1 MVLAQFQGSC
11 DRSKISILSNILWRN
26 YDKFMRD
33 KTDTLTEG
41 PSLASC
47 AADMERSSNKL
58 FCCRWVRHKVPLAQ
72 REELYHILR
81 MTGPL
86 LLSRILHYLLPFV
99 VTMFCGR
106 LGNEVMAGYGLA
118 SATINV
124 TTAATGYGLGLACDT
139 LVSQTFGGKNLLRVG
154 VILQRGIIILLIF
167 CLPCW
172 GLLINAQAVLL
183 CLGQDPEVARIAQL
197 YITGFLPAVPAMFLH
212 HLQVS
217 YLQNQGII
225 LPQMYTAAMANI
237 ANVVTNYIC
246 LYWLDLGVSGSA
258 AANSLCQIY
267 ICTFLFAYIWW
278 KKLHV
283 TTWGGWSLES
293 LQEWGSYMKLAIP
306 STLMKCFEW
315 WVYECGGFFAG
326 MLSEDELAAQHAVIM
341 VAFITYMFPV
351 GVQAAACARVGNAL
365 GAGDTARAILTCKMS
380 LALAGQSYMFFC
392 IVVYV
397 HYFMV
402 SVHFEEFTAPLFL
415 TRSCSFAVVEGLVL
429 GSTKTVIGLI
439 FTSDEKIIGLVSHLM
454 NAYCFLQFFD
464 GLVCVC
470 TGIFLGTGKQKIPAV
485 ANFIGYYGIGLSLG
499 VTLMFVAKLRI
510 LGFWLGLL
518 ICVILQS
525 TFYIIVIFKLNW
537 ERMTVEAVE
546 RAQKNTHMTVL
557 STAALSEGTADQTP
571 SNGSVSNEE
580 CLSPKSADGF
590 MSVSTEDHNGETQG
604 GNEAQQL
611 KSGRLSTTQLI
622 LRRGLTMFAAV
633 ALLAVGAS
641 VHFLAPW
648 QETLPSEA
656 NFTSD
661 WINTTHTPNQIFS
674 TSMVPNE
681 ESD

>member
-1 MVLAQFQGSC
+1 
-11 DRSKISILSNILWRN
+11 
-26 YDKFMRD
+26 MRE
-33 KTDTLTEG
+33 KTDTSAEG
-41 PSLASC
+41 PALASC
-47 AADMERSSNKL
+47 AIDMEGSSDKL
-58 FCCRWVRHKVPLAQ
+58 FCCRWVRHRVPLAH

-86 LLSRILHYLLPFV
+86 LLSRILNYLLPFV

-154 VILQRGIIILLIF
+154 VILQRGIIILLLF

-172 GLLINAQAVLL
+172 GLLINAQAILL
-183 CLGQDPEVARIAQL
+183 CLGQDPEVTRIAQL
-197 YITGFLPAVPAMFLH
+197 YITAFLPAVPAMFLH

-237 ANVVTNYIC
+237 ANVVTNYIF

-258 AANSLCQIY
+258 AANTLSQIY
-267 ICTFLFAYIWW
+267 ICASLFVYIWW
-278 KKLHV
+278 KRLHV
-283 TTWGGWSLES
+283 KTWGGWSVES

-315 WVYECGGFFAG
+315 WVYEFGGFFAG
-326 MLSEDELAAQHAVIM
+326 MLSEDDLAAQHAVIM
-341 VAFITYMFPV
+341 VAFITYMFPL

-365 GAGDTARAILTCKMS
+365 GAGDSARAILTSKVSLS
-380 LALAGQSYMFFC
+380 LAGS
-392 IVVYV
+392 I
-397 HYFMV
+397 
-402 SVHFEEFTAPLFL
+402 
-415 TRSCSFAVVEGLVL
+415 AVVEGVVL
-429 GSTKTVIGLI
+429 GSTKTVIGFI

-485 ANFIGYYGIGLSLG
+485 ANLIGYYCIGLSLS
-499 VTLMFVAKLRI
+499 VTLMFVAKLRV

-518 ICVILQS
+518 ICVVLQS
-525 TFYIIVIFKLNW
+525 TFYITVIFKLNW
-537 ERMTVEAVE
+537 ERMTEEVCSAGP
-546 RAQKNTHMTVL
+546 L
-557 STAALSEGTADQTP
+557 SLNLNCYRVNYCDKLCFKKLLNGGCDTFSQSVDDYTP
-571 SNGSVSNEE
+571 VRIE
-580 CLSPKSADGF
+580 CHDGN
-590 MSVSTEDHNGETQG
+590 VV
-604 GNEAQQL
+604 QQMRG
-611 KSGRLSTTQLI
+611 GRLSTTQLI

-633 ALLAVGAS
+633 GLLAVGAS
-641 VHFLAPW
+641 VHFLVPLP
-648 QETLPSEA
+648 ETPPSEA
-656 NFTSD
+656 NHTMD
-661 WINTTHTPNQIFS
+661 WINTTYTPDQIFS
-674 TSMVPNE
+674 TVLIPN
-681 ESD
+681 